1 MYIWNEVDTEEHAPL
16 RGGHYMYYYTPQMS
30 MPLFRKSPIS
40 AGLFCN
46 RNCNR
51 DMICKEPANYG
62 YLTMLLHCSLSPTC
76 TNSFSAYR
84 PDCPA
89 ENTPRDTA
97 KINLVF
103 VLWLCC
109 FLMQPVGW
117 RQDWRV
123 IIRVMA
129 LGMSEGAWYESWHFG
144 DAAFGLDK
152 WVKRHDTSHYTS
164 QTPFRVTKKPLL
176 IKAHCE
182 GPFTISHDTSHGTRE
197 TFTMSS
203 NEKRICNV
211 SWICKNTFIRI
222 FIGLKEISETGL
234 DSTGIW
240 KP

>member
-123 IIRVMA
+123 IIRVMH
-129 LGMSEGAWYESWHFG
+129 SE
-144 DAAFGLDK
+144 
-152 WVKRHDTSHYTS
+152 WVK
-164 QTPFRVTKKPLL
+164 
-176 IKAHCE
+176 
-182 GPFTISHDTSHGTRE
+182 GHDTSHGTLVMQPLGWTNEWRGMIRVIRRVMTRVRLPSEWLRSLFSLKLIVKVPSQSVMIRVMELVRPLQWAPMKRE
-197 TFTMSS
+197 FATCREYARTLSS
-203 NEKRICNV
+203 EFLLGWR
-211 SWICKNTFIRI
+211 R
-222 FIGLKEISETGL
+222 
-234 DSTGIW
+234 
-240 KP
+240 